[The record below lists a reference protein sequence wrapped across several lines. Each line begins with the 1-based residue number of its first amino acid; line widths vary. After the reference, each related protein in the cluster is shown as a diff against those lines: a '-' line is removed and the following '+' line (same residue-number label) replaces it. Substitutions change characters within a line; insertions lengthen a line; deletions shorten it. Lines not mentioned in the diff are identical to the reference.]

1 MPERHGQI
9 RQNLSN
15 SETKHQSA
23 EKNVCNPPHTSTNHS
38 HSDNSPNLT
47 KILHG
52 FLPHGLYNPETK
64 KILGFLT
71 AEDLLLIALI
81 FLFLEDNEGDN
92 PLLVLAL
99 LYLLVSEYFDL
110 GDLPL

>member
-1 MPERHGQI
+1 M
-9 RQNLSN
+9 
-15 SETKHQSA
+15 
-23 EKNVCNPPHTSTNHS
+23 
-38 HSDNSPNLT
+38 
-47 KILHG
+47 
-52 FLPHGLYNPETK
+52 PHGLYNPETK